1 VGYILVKG
9 SVSRVFKPGSLGS
22 SAVKVTILWL
32 LLSAN
37 VAAQDVLDLRVPEFE
52 VTRATMEDALE
63 KLNAWGIR
71 VCLEKVPLE
80 ADEEDVR
87 FSVSLWNASVREI
100 LDALV
105 KADKRYTWR
114 RYKGYLPS
122 VPTRTDLINV
132 LPLDADKDP
141 EYLTNIRAKKVIIKS
156 PPISPE
162 GAIGYI
168 SYFVPEIVRKLYPGA
183 IAGSILGDGGEKVKV
198 RVNFEFED
206 MMVREILNEIALR
219 TVGRGWVYEVVKGP
233 KSDHR
238 WYVLGWRPRRGNG
251 ARDRKGEG
259 L

>member
-1 VGYILVKG
+1 MLSGNFGLNTLGRLTAVLLVVAFPKG
-9 SVSRVFKPGSLGS
+9 V
-22 SAVKVTILWL
+22 I
-32 LLSAN
+32 
-37 VAAQDVLDLRVPEFE
+37 AQDFLDLRVPEFE

-87 FSVSLWNASVREI
+87 FSVSLRDASVREI

-122 VPTRTDLINV
+122 VSTRTDLINV
-132 LPLDADKDP
+132 LPIDADKDP

-206 MMVREILNEIALR
+206 MTVREILNEIALR

-233 KSDHR
+233 KPEHR

-251 ARDRKGEG
+251 ARDRKGDG